1 MKWSRAVVLPVLLV
15 ATGGTGAAAQNSG
28 IGLQSLGHVG
38 IAVSDL
44 DRALHFYVGQLGLKE
59 TFRLKRPNGS
69 PMLVYLQVANSST
82 FVELFPG
89 TKTASSP
96 ALPRVYHFGFFVT
109 NLQTSLHRLQARG
122 YGLPQDAF
130 KKAAKVQAD
139 GTLLYFIY
147 DPDGNRIE
155 LSQAT
160 PSSYQAKA
168 APQLLRRAA
177 SYDGSRPQGHQ

>member
-1 MKWSRAVVLPVLLV
+1 MKWMGVVVLPAWLL
-15 ATGGTGAAAQNSG
+15 AAGTTGAFAQNSG
-28 IGLQSLGHVG
+28 IGLRSLGHVG

-59 TFRLKRPNGS
+59 TFRLNHPDGS
-69 PMLVYLQVANSST
+69 PMLVYLQVGNSST

-109 NLQTSLHRLQARG
+109 NLQTTLHKLQARG
-122 YGLPQDAF
+122 YALPADAF

-139 GTLLYFIY
+139 GTLLYFVY

-160 PSSYQAKA
+160 PASYQAKA
-168 APQLLRRAA
+168 APQLLRPPGR
-177 SYDGSRPQGHQ
+177 YDRNRSKAHN